1 VVEIERNAWK
11 RIKQMINPQQHT
23 SLEAGRSPAPEWPLQ
38 VCCFTPGT
46 VVTTPAGER
55 SVEELRAGDTV
66 VTRDNGLQKI
76 RWHGRKDVS
85 AAVVVQAPQLQPV
98 RIAAGALG
106 DGLPER
112 DMAVSPN
119 HRMLLVGRQTYP
131 GLQDHE
137 VLVAARHLVS
147 NGKGIGRL
155 RAGGVSYIH
164 FMCDKHEIVRAD
176 GVWTESFQPSDEAIK
191 GLGSAQRSEIFEIFP
206 DLRTSTGRAGY
217 VAARKSPSA
226 SEVAV
231 LH

>member
-1 VVEIERNAWK
+1 
-11 RIKQMINPQQHT
+11 MIDPQQRT
-23 SLEAGRSPAPEWPLQ
+23 STEAGRTPVPAWSSR

-46 VVTTPAGER
+46 IVATPAGER
-55 SVEELRAGDTV
+55 PVEDLKAGDAI
-66 VTRDNGLQKI
+66 VTRDHGIQKI

-85 AAVVVQAPQLQPV
+85 SALVAKAPQLQPV
-98 RIAAGALG
+98 RIGAGALG
-106 DGLPER
+106 NGLPER
-112 DMAVSPN
+112 DMVVSPN
-119 HRMLLVGRQTYP
+119 HRMLLVGRQADP
-131 GLQDHE
+131 CLQDDE

-147 NGKGIGRL
+147 ASKGIGRL

-191 GLGSAQRSEIFEIFP
+191 GLGSAQRTEIFEIFP
-206 DLRTSTGRAGY
+206 NLRTSTGRAAY
-217 VAARKSPSA
+217 VAARKSPRA